1 MATRSMPT
9 LSCMFHSNASFS
21 LVPTPSV
28 PETSTGCR
36 ERRGS
41 SNSAPKPPMPAS
53 TPSRRVF
60 LARGLMRSTKA
71 SPAAVATPAPLLV
84 GGGGVAGGGAR
95 AGWRGGGGGFFGVGF
110 DGLDR
115 GGAGGDVDAGV
126 FVGGGGGAHGGC

>member
-71 SPAAVATPAPLLV
+71 SPAAMSAPAGLW
-84 GGGGVAGGGAR
+84 GGGGAGRQHAL
-95 AGWRGGGGGFFGVGF
+95 AQGFFGEGF
-110 DGLDR
+110 DAFDQGV
-115 GGAGGDVDAGV
+115 AGGDVDAGV
-126 FVGGGGGAHGGC
+126 FVGEGGGAHGGC